1 MMDLSEGV
9 PDRLMDAEG
18 VRILD
23 ERREKQIER
32 FLRMLAGG
40 QMTRQRQP
48 RAPVLGVVVD
58 EPPAQAREPFRGA
71 GSRRQPLQPLEREV
85 RTVWRHLDEL
95 VPDARGL
102 L

>member
-1 MMDLSEGV
+1 MMDLSEGM

-40 QMTRQRQP
+40 QMTRQRQS
-48 RAPVLGVVVD
+48 RARVLRVVVD
-58 EPPAQAREPFRGA
+58 EPPAQACEPFRVA
-71 GSRRQPLQPLEREV
+71 GSRRQRLQPLECQV
-85 RTVWRHLDEL
+85 RAVRRHLDEL
-95 VPDARGL
+95 VPDARG
-102 L
+102 